1 MATASQI
8 IAFALQQKGKP
19 YVFGASGPDTFDC
32 SGFIHYVLKNCG
44 IPNTRTSVAGY
55 WSQATLFDKISYPI
69 PGHLVFFE
77 NTYQP
82 GPSHMGIL
90 INEKEFIHASD
101 STTGVIVSQVGSSYW
116 NKYFLGYGKLKAV
129 SVEPSS
135 RFIDV
140 PQSHWAY
147 PAVEHLASNG
157 LMNGYGDGFFGVD
170 DGMTREQI
178 AAVVYRIIKPADSS
192 YNPFNDIGASP
203 FQKEIHALTA
213 SGVFSVG
220 ADGKFNPTRI
230 ATRAEV
236 ATIITKAWGFKKKA
250 EYEFLDM
257 NGHWANDHV
266 KALYSNGI
274 VSGSGDRM
282 FHPDD
287 VSTRGACA
295 SMFYKAIFVNPNFW
309 PQPI

>member
-1 MATASQI
+1 MTTASQI
-8 IAFALQQKGKP
+8 ISFALQQKAKP
-19 YVFGASGPDTFDC
+19 YVFGASGPNAFDC

-55 WSQATLFDKISYPI
+55 WTQASLFDKVDRPI

-90 INEKEFIHASD
+90 ISETEFIHASD
-101 STTGVIVSQVGSSYW
+101 STTGVIVSKVGSVYW
-116 NKYFLGYGKLKAV
+116 SKYFLGYGKLKAV
-129 SVEPSS
+129 SADDS

-140 PQSHWAY
+140 PKTHWGYTAIEY
-147 PAVEHLASNG
+147 LASNS
-157 LMNGYGDGFFGVD
+157 LMNGYGDGYFGVD

-178 AAVVYRIIKPADSS
+178 AAVIYRIIKPADSS

-203 FQKEIHALTA
+203 FQKEIRALTA
-213 SGVFSVG
+213 HGVFSVG

-236 ATIITKAWGFKKKA
+236 ATIVAKAWGFSKKA
-250 EYEFLDM
+250 DYEFLDM
-257 NGHWANDHV
+257 SGHWANEHV
-266 KALYSNGI
+266 KVLYSNGI

-295 SMFYKAIFVNPNFW
+295 SMFYKAIFANPNFV